1 MNKFLSGLLC
11 PFVFKDEENG
21 LTLQGL
27 PQSTERA
34 DKASATQIAHSIW
47 AAAWDQGV
55 RWESKDKA
63 DGSQANTSSWV
74 RCQGWIMSVL
84 LCLAPVEWELV
95 LALVLTVAL
104 HMVFPDQSLG
114 WQSSARRRTPLI
126 WLCYNVTQGESMWK
140 VWCGGWL
147 GCNVGDVLGVWCSWK
162 QWPRSSRAPEAVHK
176 GYPKDPLFSLSFT
189 AQMLY

>member
-63 DGSQANTSSWV
+63 DGSQANTSS
-74 RCQGWIMSVL
+74 
-84 LCLAPVEWELV
+84 
-95 LALVLTVAL
+95 
-104 HMVFPDQSLG
+104 
-114 WQSSARRRTPLI
+114 
-126 WLCYNVTQGESMWK
+126 
-140 VWCGGWL
+140 
-147 GCNVGDVLGVWCSWK
+147 
-162 QWPRSSRAPEAVHK
+162 
-176 GYPKDPLFSLSFT
+176 
-189 AQMLY
+189 